1 MKKFLIVFYNQRG
14 PSNPVGGGLD
24 PLLTFF
30 DSREDIFTDWMVLF
44 AQVALV
50 VSTVDANKITRFLRK
65 QFPHSLFLVMPVPA
79 DSQGWIPPE
88 AWKFLDRE

>member
-1 MKKFLIVFYNQRG
+1 
-14 PSNPVGGGLD
+14 
-24 PLLTFF
+24 
-30 DSREDIFTDWMVLF
+30 MVLF

-50 VSTVDANKITRFLRK
+50 ASSVDANRITRAIRK
-65 QFPHSLFLVMPVPA
+65 QFPYTLFLVMPVPP